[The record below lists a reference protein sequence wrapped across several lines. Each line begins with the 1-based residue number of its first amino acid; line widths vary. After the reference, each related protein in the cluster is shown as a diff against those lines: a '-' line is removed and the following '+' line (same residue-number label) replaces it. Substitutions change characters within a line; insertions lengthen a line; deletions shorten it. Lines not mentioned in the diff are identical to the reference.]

1 MSKARGLA
9 DLGNVYDD
17 GALSNRNLII
27 NGAMQVAQRGTS
39 FTGLTA
45 TQYCLDRMRFSVTN
59 LGTWTVTQDSDAP
72 EGFGSSMKVD
82 CTTADASPA
91 STDTLF
97 LYHAL
102 EGQNLQA
109 LAKGTADAKPV
120 TLSFWVKSS
129 KTGASQVNMRDTDNT
144 RVIGSSYSIS
154 SANTWEYKTVTFS
167 GDTTGSLDNDNAK
180 SLQLEWWLDAGA
192 TYTSGAIP
200 TSWQAVSNGDLC
212 VDNLSLGD
220 STSNTWQITGVQ
232 LEVGDGPATPFEHRR
247 YSDELQSCMRYY
259 QKSYDHDN
267 YAGDAD
273 FDGAIS
279 QRSISNTGSNI
290 LSSALPTRMRAMPTV
305 TLYGTTSATNTA
317 GNIRGSGD
325 VAISAVTG
333 PSLSEARM
341 DISFTS
347 NQSNSYITAHYTA
360 DAEL

>member
-1 MSKARGLA
+1 
-9 DLGNVYDD
+9 
-17 GALSNRNLII
+17 
-27 NGAMQVAQRGTS
+27 
-39 FTGLTA
+39 
-45 TQYCLDRMRFSVTN
+45 MRFSVSN

-72 EGFGSSMKVD
+72 EGFGSSMKID

-129 KTGASQVNMRDTDNT
+129 KTGASQVNMRDADNT

-167 GDTTGSLDNDNAK
+167 GDTTGSLDNDNSK
-180 SLQLEWWLDAGA
+180 SLQLEWWLDAG
-192 TYTSGAIP
+192 TNYTSGSIP

-232 LEVGDGPATPFEHRR
+232 LEVGDTATPFEHRS
-247 YSDELQSCMRYY
+247 YGDELARCQRYY
-259 QKSYDHDN
+259 QVITNTSGE
-267 YAGDAD
+267 YA
-273 FDGAIS
+273 FVGAGLI
-279 QRSISNTGSNI
+279 N
-290 LSSALPTRMRAMPTV
+290 SSAHLARCGVPLKQDMRAAPTASYSN
-305 TLYGTTSATNTA
+305 LYAYD
-317 GNIRGSGD
+317 GSG
-325 VAISAVTG
+325 VYAVTTFTAYSNKNNFAFDAVG
-333 PSLSEARM
+333 TGLLANRGGSALIGTIAGSHFSL
-341 DISFTS
+341 
-347 NQSNSYITAHYTA
+347 

>member
-27 NGAMQVAQRGTS
+27 NGAMRVAQRGTS

-45 TQYCLDRMRFSVTN
+45 TQYCLDRMRFSVSN

-72 EGFGSSMKVD
+72 AGFGYSMKID

-167 GDTTGSLDNDNAK
+167 GDATGSFDNDNSK
-180 SLQLEWWLDAGA
+180 SLQLEWWLDAG
-192 TYTSGAIP
+192 TNYTSGSIP

-232 LEVGDGPATPFEHRR
+232 LEVGDTATPFEHPR
-247 YSDELQSCMRYY
+247 SFGDELARCQRYFY
-259 QKSYDHDN
+259 RIDN
-267 YAGDAD
+267 GGVGNTALCAASVWDAGSIY
-273 FDGAIS
+273 GAH
-279 QRSISNTGSNI
+279 
-290 LSSALPTRMRAMPTV
+290 LHKVEMRASPTA
-305 TLYGTTSATNTA
+305 S
-317 GNIRGSGD
+317 SGGEFT
-325 VAISAVTG
+325 ILTG
-333 PSLSEARM
+333 GQQQ
-341 DISFTS
+341 SFT
-347 NQSNSYITAHYTA
+347 NQLNFNSPSKLGCEFQFYKTGHNLTVGRGAWVRIVDAYINF